1 MYFHIPYTYPI
12 NTHGHCPKGKKMNS
26 DKKFETSSI
35 DDIKA
40 LFENRKEEDIIPPD
54 TFGETEKLVVTKEAV
69 ENAVKRASPENVSQ
83 RKRNRMIANVMIYSG
98 IGLLIVACAILVVL
112 IFAGNNGN
120 SITNLDITNGD
131 EINLRAGHSQQLKIK
146 TEPAGTEYALSFV
159 SADTSIATVS
169 LDGKVTAVKNGKTE
183 ITVSS
188 GELSDTITVNVRK
201 DIIESLDVSLAALS
215 LDGGEEQ
222 KVEAKITP
230 ADAKD
235 VKLSWKSADSEVAS
249 VENDGTIKGV
259 NTGETT
265 VTVTDSVTGLSK
277 DIAVT
282 VNGLELPEAMKFDK
296 DSVTLEKGEV
306 YNSVLKFTPE
316 DITYT
321 GAIYYTSDAT
331 IASVTNEGVITA
343 KAAGTC
349 TIEAYY
355 ENDYRLVATMEVNVI
370 DSFPITSS
378 ETTAPET
385 PKPETSATEPVPD
398 TETDPPAS
406 SKPAPTPEY
415 TGSHKKEVIDGIT
428 YFDGVMIA
436 NKTYTLPRSYDP
448 GVQPEAMDAFYDMQA
463 AAASEGISLWILS
476 SYRSYDDQEV
486 IYNRYVA
493 QDGRDAAD
501 TYSSRPGHSDHQTG
515 YTFDLNS
522 LEQDFQYDPA
532 GQWLDKNCYKYGF
545 IIRYPKGKDS
555 STGYMY
561 EPWHVRYIGVD
572 LATKVTKSGLSLEE
586 YFGITSQYQD

>member
-1 MYFHIPYTYPI
+1 
-12 NTHGHCPKGKKMNS
+12 MNPE
-26 DKKFETSSI
+26 KKFETSSI

-40 LFENRKEEDIIPPD
+40 LFENRTEEDIIPPD
-54 TFGETEKLVVTKEAV
+54 SFGKSEKQVVTKEAV
-69 ENAVKRASPENVSQ
+69 QSAVRKTSSGSIKK
-83 RKRNRMIANVMIYSG
+83 RKRNRTIANIMIYSG
-98 IGLLIVACAILVVL
+98 IGLLIVACAVLVAV
-112 IFAGNNGN
+112 IFNGNNGS
-120 SITNLDITNGD
+120 SIKSLDITNSG
-131 EINLRAGHSQQLKIK
+131 EITLRVGHSQQIKVK
-146 TEPAGTEYALSFV
+146 TEPADTEYALSYV
-159 SADTSIATVS
+159 SGDTSVATVS
-169 LDGKVTAVKNGKTE
+169 LDGKATAVKNGKTE

-188 GELSDTITVNVRK
+188 GELSDTITVNVKK

-222 KVEAKITP
+222 KIDAKLTP

-235 VKLSWKSADSEVAS
+235 VKLSWKSADTDVAT
-249 VENDGTIKGV
+249 VDKNGVVKGV

-265 VTVTDSVTGLSK
+265 ITLTDSITGLSK
-277 DIAVT
+277 DITVT
-282 VNGLELPEAMKFDK
+282 VNGLELPESMKFDK
-296 DSVTLEKGEV
+296 DSVTVEVGDV

-321 GAIYYTSDAT
+321 GAIYYTSDSSV
-331 IASVTNEGVITA
+331 ASVTNEGVITA
-343 KAAGTC
+343 KSAGNC

-355 ENDYRLVATMEVNVI
+355 ENDYRLVASMEVTVI
-370 DSFPITSS
+370 DPFPITSQ

-385 PKPETSATEPVPD
+385 PSPETTTPDTEPEPEP
-398 TETDPPAS
+398 ETDPPAS
-406 SKPAPTPEY
+406 STPAPAPEY
-415 TGSHKKEVIDGIT
+415 SGSHKMEVIDGIT

-436 NKTYTLPRSYDP
+436 NKTYTLPASYNP

-463 AAASEGISLWILS
+463 AAAADGISLWILS
-476 SYRSYDDQEV
+476 SFRSYEDQDV

-545 IIRYPKGKDS
+545 IIRYPKGKES

-572 LATKVTKSGLSLEE
+572 LATKVTQSGLSLEE

>member
-1 MYFHIPYTYPI
+1 
-12 NTHGHCPKGKKMNS
+12 MNS

-40 LFENRKEEDIIPPD
+40 LFENRKEEDIIHSD
-54 TFGETEKLVVTKEAV
+54 TFGETEKPVITKEAV
-69 ENAVKRASPENVSQ
+69 ENAVKRSSPENISK

-98 IGLLIVACAILVVL
+98 IGLLIVACAILVAL

-120 SITNLDITNGD
+120 SITNLDIINGD
-131 EINLRAGHSQQLKIK
+131 EITLRAGHSQQLKIK
-146 TEPAGTEYALSFV
+146 TEPAGTEYALSYI

-169 LDGKVTAVKNGKTE
+169 LEGKVTAVKNGKTE

-188 GELSDTITVNVRK
+188 GDLSDTITVNVKK

-222 KVEAKITP
+222 KVEAKVAP
-230 ADAKD
+230 ADAKN
-235 VKLSWKSADSEVAS
+235 VKLSWKSADNEVAS
-249 VENDGTIKGV
+249 VDNNGTIKGV
-259 NTGETT
+259 NSGETT

-282 VNGLELPEAMKFDK
+282 VNGLELPESMKFEK
-296 DSVTLEKGEV
+296 ESVTLEKGEV
-306 YNSVLKFTPE
+306 YNSVLRFTPE

-343 KAAGTC
+343 KSAGSC

-355 ENDYRLVATMEVNVI
+355 ENDYRLVATMEVTVI
-370 DSFPITSS
+370 DSYVITDQ
-378 ETTAPET
+378 TTV
-385 PKPETSATEPVPD
+385 PETSATEPVPD

-436 NKTYTLPRSYDP
+436 NKTYTLPRSYNP
-448 GVQPEAMDAFYDMQA
+448 GVQPEAMDAFYDMRA

-532 GQWLDKNCYKYGF
+532 GQWLEKNCYKYGF

-572 LATKVTKSGLSLEE
+572 LATKVTESGLSLEE

>member
-1 MYFHIPYTYPI
+1 
-12 NTHGHCPKGKKMNS
+12 MNPE
-26 DKKFETSSI
+26 KKFETSSI

-40 LFENRKEEDIIPPD
+40 LFENRTEEDIIPPD
-54 TFGETEKLVVTKEAV
+54 SFGKSEKQVVTKEAV
-69 ENAVKRASPENVSQ
+69 QSAVRKTSSGSIKK
-83 RKRNRMIANVMIYSG
+83 RKRNRTIANIMIYSG
-98 IGLLIVACAILVVL
+98 IGLLIVACAVLVAV
-112 IFAGNNGN
+112 IFNGNNGS
-120 SITNLDITNGD
+120 SIKSLDITNSG
-131 EINLRAGHSQQLKIK
+131 EITLRVGHSQQIKVK
-146 TEPAGTEYALSFV
+146 TEPADTEYALSYV
-159 SADTSIATVS
+159 SGDTSVATVS

-188 GELSDTITVNVRK
+188 GELSDTITVNVKK

-222 KVEAKITP
+222 KIDAKLTP

-235 VKLSWKSADSEVAS
+235 VKLSWKSADTDVAT
-249 VENDGTIKGV
+249 VDKNGVVKGV

-265 VTVTDSVTGLSK
+265 ITLTDSVTGLSK
-277 DIAVT
+277 DITVT
-282 VNGLELPEAMKFDK
+282 VNGLELPESMKFDK
-296 DSVTLEKGEV
+296 DSVTVEVGDV

-321 GAIYYTSDAT
+321 GAIYYTSDSSV
-331 IASVTNEGVITA
+331 ASVTNEGVITA
-343 KAAGTC
+343 KSAGNC

-355 ENDYRLVATMEVNVI
+355 ENDYRLVASMEVTVI
-370 DSFPITSS
+370 DPFPITSQ

-385 PKPETSATEPVPD
+385 PSPETTTPD
-398 TETDPPAS
+398 TEPEPEPETDSPAS
-406 SKPAPTPEY
+406 STPAPAPEY
-415 TGSHKKEVIDGIT
+415 SGSHKMEVIDGIT

-436 NKTYTLPRSYDP
+436 NKTYTLPASYNP

-463 AAASEGISLWILS
+463 AAAADGISLWILS
-476 SYRSYDDQEV
+476 SFRSYEDQDV

-545 IIRYPKGKDS
+545 IIRYPKGKES

-561 EPWHVRYIGVD
+561 EPWHVRYIGVG
-572 LATKVTKSGLSLEE
+572 LATKVTQSGLSLEE

>member
-1 MYFHIPYTYPI
+1 
-12 NTHGHCPKGKKMNS
+12 MNPE
-26 DKKFETSSI
+26 KKFETSSI

-40 LFENRKEEDIIPPD
+40 LFESRTEEDIIPPD
-54 TFGETEKLVVTKEAV
+54 SFGKSEKQVVTKEAV
-69 ENAVKRASPENVSQ
+69 QSAVRKTSSESIKK
-83 RKRNRMIANVMIYSG
+83 RKRNRTIANIMIYSG
-98 IGLLIVACAILVVL
+98 IGLLIVACAVLVAV
-112 IFAGNNGN
+112 IFNGNNGS
-120 SITNLDITNGD
+120 SIKSLDITNSG
-131 EINLRAGHSQQLKIK
+131 EITLRVGHSQQIKVK
-146 TEPAGTEYALSFV
+146 TEPADTEYALSYV
-159 SADTSIATVS
+159 SGDTSVATVS

-188 GELSDTITVNVRK
+188 GELSDTITVNVKK

-222 KVEAKITP
+222 KIDAKLTP

-235 VKLSWKSADSEVAS
+235 VKLSWKSADTDVAT
-249 VENDGTIKGV
+249 VDKNGVVKGV

-265 VTVTDSVTGLSK
+265 ITLTDSVTGLSK
-277 DIAVT
+277 DITVT
-282 VNGLELPEAMKFDK
+282 VNGLELPESMKFDK
-296 DSVTLEKGEV
+296 DSVTVEVGDV

-321 GAIYYTSDAT
+321 GAIYYTSDSSV
-331 IASVTNEGVITA
+331 ASVTNEGVITA
-343 KAAGTC
+343 KSAGNC

-355 ENDYRLVATMEVNVI
+355 ENDYRLVASMEVTVI
-370 DSFPITSS
+370 DPFPITSQ

-385 PKPETSATEPVPD
+385 PSPATTTPDTEPEPEP
-398 TETDPPAS
+398 ETDPPAS
-406 SKPAPTPEY
+406 STPAPAPEY
-415 TGSHKKEVIDGIT
+415 SGSHKMEVIDGIT

-436 NKTYTLPRSYDP
+436 NKTYTLPASYNP

-463 AAASEGISLWILS
+463 AAAADGISLWILS
-476 SYRSYDDQEV
+476 SFRSYEDQDV

-545 IIRYPKGKDS
+545 IIRYPKGKES

-572 LATKVTKSGLSLEE
+572 LATKVTQSGLSLEE

>member
-1 MYFHIPYTYPI
+1 
-12 NTHGHCPKGKKMNS
+12 MNS

-40 LFENRKEEDIIPPD
+40 LFESRTEEDIIPPD
-54 TFGETEKLVVTKEAV
+54 SFDKSEKQVVTKEAV
-69 ENAVKRASPENVSQ
+69 QSAVRKTSSESIKK
-83 RKRNRMIANVMIYSG
+83 RKRNRTIANIMIYSG
-98 IGLLIVACAILVVL
+98 IGLLIVACAVLVAV
-112 IFAGNNGN
+112 IFNGNNGS
-120 SITNLDITNGD
+120 SIKSLDITNSG
-131 EINLRAGHSQQLKIK
+131 EITLRVGHSQQIKVK
-146 TEPAGTEYALSFV
+146 TEPADTEYALSYV
-159 SADTSIATVS
+159 SGDTSVATVS

-188 GELSDTITVNVRK
+188 GELSDTITVNVKK

-222 KVEAKITP
+222 KVEAKLTP

-235 VKLSWKSADSEVAS
+235 VKLSWKSADTDVAT
-249 VENDGTIKGV
+249 VDKNGVVKGV

-265 VTVTDSVTGLSK
+265 VTLTDSVTGLSK
-277 DIAVT
+277 DISVT
-282 VNGLELPEAMKFDK
+282 VNGLELPESMKFDK
-296 DSVTLEKGEV
+296 DSVTVEVGDV
-306 YNSVLKFTPE
+306 YNAVLKFTPE

-321 GAIYYTSDAT
+321 GAIYYTSDSSV
-331 IASVTNEGVITA
+331 ASVTNEGVITA
-343 KAAGTC
+343 KSAGNC

-355 ENDYRLVATMEVNVI
+355 ENDYRLVATMEVTVI
-370 DSFPITSS
+370 DSFPITSQ

-385 PKPETSATEPVPD
+385 PSPETTTPDTEPEP
-398 TETDPPAS
+398 ETDPPAS
-406 SKPAPTPEY
+406 STPAPAPEY
-415 TGSHKKEVIDGIT
+415 SGSHKMEVIDGIT

-436 NKTYTLPRSYDP
+436 NKTYTLPASYNP

-463 AAASEGISLWILS
+463 AAAADGISLWILS
-476 SYRSYDDQEV
+476 SFRSYEDQDV

-545 IIRYPKGKDS
+545 IIRYPKGKES

-572 LATKVTKSGLSLEE
+572 LATKVTQSGLSLEE

>member
-1 MYFHIPYTYPI
+1 
-12 NTHGHCPKGKKMNS
+12 MNPE
-26 DKKFETSSI
+26 KKFETSSI

-40 LFENRKEEDIIPPD
+40 LFENRTEEDIIPPD
-54 TFGETEKLVVTKEAV
+54 SFGKSEKQVVTKEAV
-69 ENAVKRASPENVSQ
+69 QSAVRKTASESIKK
-83 RKRNRMIANVMIYSG
+83 RKRNRTIANIMIYSG
-98 IGLLIVACAILVVL
+98 IGLLIVACAVLVAV
-112 IFAGNNGN
+112 IFNGNNGS
-120 SITNLDITNGD
+120 SIKSLDITNSG
-131 EINLRAGHSQQLKIK
+131 EITLRVGHSQQIKVK
-146 TEPAGTEYALSFV
+146 TEPADTEYALSYV
-159 SADTSIATVS
+159 SGDTSVATVS

-188 GELSDTITVNVRK
+188 GELSDTITVNVKK

-222 KVEAKITP
+222 KIDAKLTP

-235 VKLSWKSADSEVAS
+235 VKLSWKSADTDVAT
-249 VENDGTIKGV
+249 VDKNGVVKGV

-265 VTVTDSVTGLSK
+265 ITLTDSITGLSK
-277 DIAVT
+277 DITVT
-282 VNGLELPEAMKFDK
+282 VNGLELPESMKFDK
-296 DSVTLEKGEV
+296 DSVTVEVGDV

-321 GAIYYTSDAT
+321 GAIYYTSDSSV
-331 IASVTNEGVITA
+331 ASVTNEGVITA
-343 KAAGTC
+343 KSAGNC

-355 ENDYRLVATMEVNVI
+355 ENDYRLVASMEVTVI
-370 DSFPITSS
+370 DPFPITSQ

-385 PKPETSATEPVPD
+385 PSPETTTPDTEPEPEP
-398 TETDPPAS
+398 ETDPPAS
-406 SKPAPTPEY
+406 STPAPAPEY
-415 TGSHKKEVIDGIT
+415 SGSHKMEVIDGIT

-436 NKTYTLPRSYDP
+436 NKTYTLPASYNP

-463 AAASEGISLWILS
+463 AAAADGISLWILS
-476 SYRSYDDQEV
+476 SFRSYEDQDV

-501 TYSSRPGHSDHQTG
+501 TYPSRPGHSDHQTG

-545 IIRYPKGKDS
+545 IIRYPKGKES

-572 LATKVTKSGLSLEE
+572 LATKVTQSGLSLEE

>member
-1 MYFHIPYTYPI
+1 
-12 NTHGHCPKGKKMNS
+12 MNPE
-26 DKKFETSSI
+26 KKFETSSI

-40 LFENRKEEDIIPPD
+40 LFESRTEEDIIPPD
-54 TFGETEKLVVTKEAV
+54 SFGKSEKQVLTKEAV
-69 ENAVKRASPENVSQ
+69 QSAVRKTSSESIKK
-83 RKRNRMIANVMIYSG
+83 RKRNRTIANIMIYSG
-98 IGLLIVACAILVVL
+98 IGLLIVACAVLVAV
-112 IFAGNNGN
+112 IFNGNNGS
-120 SITNLDITNGD
+120 SIKSLDITNSG
-131 EINLRAGHSQQLKIK
+131 EITLRVGHSQQIKVK
-146 TEPAGTEYALSFV
+146 TEPADTEYALSYV
-159 SADTSIATVS
+159 SGDTSVATVS

-188 GELSDTITVNVRK
+188 GELSDTITVNVKK

-222 KVEAKITP
+222 KVESKYSP

-235 VKLSWKSADSEVAS
+235 VNLSWKSADTDVAT
-249 VENDGTIKGV
+249 VDKNGTIKGV

-265 VTVTDSVTGLSK
+265 VTVTDSVTGLTK

-282 VNGLELPEAMKFDK
+282 VNGLELPESMEFDK
-296 DSVTLEKGEV
+296 DSVTIEVGEV

-343 KAAGTC
+343 KEAGTC

-355 ENDYRLVATMEVNVI
+355 ENDYRLVATMEVTVI
-370 DSFPITSS
+370 DPYVITEPETTTPETPAP
-378 ETTAPET
+378 ETTATETPAPET
-385 PKPETSATEPVPD
+385 TVPDTEPTPE

-406 SKPAPTPEY
+406 SSTPAPTPEY

-436 NKTYTLPRSYDP
+436 NKTYTLPRSYNP

-486 IYNRYVA
+486 IYNRYVS

-545 IIRYPKGKDS
+545 IIRYPKGKES

-572 LATKVTKSGLSLEE
+572 LATKVTQSGLSLEE

>member
-1 MYFHIPYTYPI
+1 
-12 NTHGHCPKGKKMNS
+12 MNS
-26 DKKFETSSI
+26 DKKNETSSI

-54 TFGETEKLVVTKEAV
+54 AFVQDKKSD
-69 ENAVKRASPENVSQ
+69 AVKASAQNTAKRTSAENIKN
-83 RKRNRMIANVMIYSG
+83 RKRNRMIANIMIYSG
-98 IGLLIVACAILVVL
+98 IGLLIAACAILVAV
-112 IFAGNNGN
+112 IFAGNNGS
-120 SITNLDITNGD
+120 SIKSLDITNNG
-131 EINLRAGHSQQLKIK
+131 EITLRVGHSEQIKVK
-146 TEPAGTEYALSFV
+146 TEPSDTEYALSYV

-183 ITVSS
+183 VTVSS
-188 GELSDTITVNVRK
+188 GELSDTIIVNVKK

-222 KVEAKITP
+222 KVEAKYSP

-235 VKLSWKSADSEVAS
+235 VKLSWKSADTDVAT
-249 VENDGTIKGV
+249 VDKNGTIKGV

-265 VTVTDSVTGLSK
+265 VTVTDSVTGLTK
-277 DIAVT
+277 DITVT
-282 VNGLELPEAMKFDK
+282 VNGLELPESMKFDK
-296 DSVTLEKGEV
+296 DSVTIEVGEV

-343 KAAGTC
+343 KEAGTC

-355 ENDYRLVATMEVNVI
+355 ENDYRLVATMEVTVI
-370 DSFPITSS
+370 DPYVITEPETTTPETPAP
-378 ETTAPET
+378 ETTAAETPAPET
-385 PKPETSATEPVPD
+385 TVPDTEPTPE

-406 SKPAPTPEY
+406 SSTPAPTPEY

-436 NKTYTLPRSYDP
+436 NKTYTLPRSYNP

-486 IYNRYVA
+486 IYNRYVS

-572 LATKVTKSGLSLEE
+572 LATKVTQSGLSLEE

>member
-1 MYFHIPYTYPI
+1 
-12 NTHGHCPKGKKMNS
+12 MNPE
-26 DKKFETSSI
+26 KKFETSSI

-40 LFENRKEEDIIPPD
+40 LFENRTEEDIIPPD
-54 TFGETEKLVVTKEAV
+54 SFGKSEKQVVTKEAV
-69 ENAVKRASPENVSQ
+69 QSAVRKTASESIKK
-83 RKRNRMIANVMIYSG
+83 RKRNRTIANIMIYSG
-98 IGLLIVACAILVVL
+98 IGLLIVACAVLVAV
-112 IFAGNNGN
+112 IFNGNNGS
-120 SITNLDITNGD
+120 SIKSLDITNSG
-131 EINLRAGHSQQLKIK
+131 EITLRVGHSQQIKVK
-146 TEPAGTEYALSFV
+146 TEPADTEYALSYV
-159 SADTSIATVS
+159 SGDTSVATVS

-188 GELSDTITVNVRK
+188 GELSDTITVNVKK

-222 KVEAKITP
+222 KIDAKLTP

-235 VKLSWKSADSEVAS
+235 VKLSWKSADTDVAT
-249 VENDGTIKGV
+249 VDKNGVVKGV

-265 VTVTDSVTGLSK
+265 ITLTDSVTGLSK
-277 DIAVT
+277 DITVT
-282 VNGLELPEAMKFDK
+282 VNGLELPESMKFDK
-296 DSVTLEKGEV
+296 DSVTVEVGDV

-321 GAIYYTSDAT
+321 GAIYYTSDSSV
-331 IASVTNEGVITA
+331 ASVTNEGVITA
-343 KAAGTC
+343 KSAGNC

-355 ENDYRLVATMEVNVI
+355 ENDYRLVASMEVTVI
-370 DSFPITSS
+370 DPFPITSQ

-385 PKPETSATEPVPD
+385 PSPETTTPDTEPEPEP
-398 TETDPPAS
+398 ETDPPAS
-406 SKPAPTPEY
+406 STPAPAPEY
-415 TGSHKKEVIDGIT
+415 SGSHKMEVIDGIT

-436 NKTYTLPRSYDP
+436 NKTYTLPASYNP
-448 GVQPEAMDAFYDMQA
+448 GVQPEATDAFYDMQA
-463 AAASEGISLWILS
+463 AAAADGISLWILS
-476 SYRSYDDQEV
+476 SFRSYEDQDV

-545 IIRYPKGKDS
+545 IIRYPKGKES

-572 LATKVTKSGLSLEE
+572 LATKVTQSGLSLEE

>member
-1 MYFHIPYTYPI
+1 
-12 NTHGHCPKGKKMNS
+12 MNS

-40 LFENRKEEDIIPPD
+40 LFENRKEEDIIHSD
-54 TFGETEKLVVTKEAV
+54 TFGETEKPVVTKEAV
-69 ENAVKRASPENVSQ
+69 ENAVKRSSPENISK

-98 IGLLIVACAILVVL
+98 IGLLIVACAILVAL

-120 SITNLDITNGD
+120 SITNLDIINGD
-131 EINLRAGHSQQLKIK
+131 EITLRAGHSQQLKIK
-146 TEPAGTEYALSFV
+146 TEPAGTEYALSYI

-169 LDGKVTAVKNGKTE
+169 LEGKVTAVKNGKTE

-188 GELSDTITVNVRK
+188 GDLSDTITVNVKK

-222 KVEAKITP
+222 KVEAKVTP

-249 VENDGTIKGV
+249 VDNNGTIKGV

-282 VNGLELPEAMKFDK
+282 VNGLELPESMKFEK
-296 DSVTLEKGEV
+296 ESVTLEKGEV
-306 YNSVLKFTPE
+306 YNSVLRFTPE

-321 GAIYYTSDAT
+321 GAIYYTSDSSV
-331 IASVTNEGVITA
+331 ASVTNEGVITA
-343 KAAGTC
+343 KSAGSC

-355 ENDYRLVATMEVNVI
+355 ENDYRLVATMEVTVI
-370 DSFPITSS
+370 DSYVITDQ
-378 ETTAPET
+378 TTVPET
-385 PKPETSATEPVPD
+385 PAPETSATEPVPD

-436 NKTYTLPRSYDP
+436 NKTYTLPRSYNP

-486 IYNRYVA
+486 IYNVMLHRTA
-493 QDGRDAAD
+493 EMPQIHIPHAPD
-501 TYSSRPGHSDHQTG
+501 TQTTRPDTPL
-515 YTFDLNS
+515 T
-522 LEQDFQYDPA
+522 
-532 GQWLDKNCYKYGF
+532 
-545 IIRYPKGKDS
+545 
-555 STGYMY
+555 
-561 EPWHVRYIGVD
+561 
-572 LATKVTKSGLSLEE
+572 
-586 YFGITSQYQD
+586 

>member
-1 MYFHIPYTYPI
+1 
-12 NTHGHCPKGKKMNS
+12 MNP

-40 LFENRKEEDIIPPD
+40 LFENRTEEDIIPPD
-54 TFGETEKLVVTKEAV
+54 SFDKSEKQVVTKEAV
-69 ENAVKRASPENVSQ
+69 QSAVRKTSSESIKK
-83 RKRNRMIANVMIYSG
+83 RKRNRTIANIMIYSG
-98 IGLLIVACAILVVL
+98 IGLLIVACAVLVAV
-112 IFAGNNGN
+112 IFTGNNGS
-120 SITNLDITNGD
+120 SIKSLDITNSG
-131 EINLRAGHSQQLKIK
+131 EITLRVGHSQQIKVK
-146 TEPAGTEYALSFV
+146 TEPADTEYALSYV
-159 SADTSIATVS
+159 SGDASVATVS

-188 GELSDTITVNVRK
+188 GELSDTITVNVKK

-222 KVEAKITP
+222 KVEAKLTP

-235 VKLSWKSADSEVAS
+235 VKLSWKSADTDVAT
-249 VENDGTIKGV
+249 VDKNGVVKGV

-265 VTVTDSVTGLSK
+265 VTLTDSVTGLSK
-277 DIAVT
+277 DITVT
-282 VNGLELPEAMKFDK
+282 VNGLELPESMKFDK
-296 DSVTLEKGEV
+296 DSVTVEVGDV
-306 YNSVLKFTPE
+306 YNAVLKFTPE

-321 GAIYYTSDAT
+321 GAIYYTSDSSV
-331 IASVTNEGVITA
+331 ASVTNEGVITA
-343 KAAGTC
+343 KSAGNC

-355 ENDYRLVATMEVNVI
+355 ENDYRLVATMEVTVI
-370 DSFPITSS
+370 DSFPITSQ

-385 PKPETSATEPVPD
+385 PSPETTTPDTEPEPEP
-398 TETDPPAS
+398 ETDPPAS
-406 SKPAPTPEY
+406 STPAPAPEY
-415 TGSHKKEVIDGIT
+415 SGSHKMEVIDGIT

-436 NKTYTLPRSYDP
+436 NKTYTLPASYNP

-463 AAASEGISLWILS
+463 AAAADGISLWILS
-476 SYRSYDDQEV
+476 SFRSYEDQDV

-545 IIRYPKGKDS
+545 IIRYPKGKES

-572 LATKVTKSGLSLEE
+572 LATKVTQSGLSLEE

>member
-1 MYFHIPYTYPI
+1 
-12 NTHGHCPKGKKMNS
+12 MNPE
-26 DKKFETSSI
+26 KKFETSSI

-40 LFENRKEEDIIPPD
+40 LFENRTEEDIIPPD
-54 TFGETEKLVVTKEAV
+54 SFGKSEKQVVTKEAV
-69 ENAVKRASPENVSQ
+69 QSAVRKTSSGSIKK
-83 RKRNRMIANVMIYSG
+83 RKRNRTIANIMIYSG
-98 IGLLIVACAILVVL
+98 IGLLIVACAVLVAV
-112 IFAGNNGN
+112 IFNGNNGS
-120 SITNLDITNGD
+120 SIKSLDITNSG
-131 EINLRAGHSQQLKIK
+131 EITLRVGHSQQIKVK
-146 TEPAGTEYALSFV
+146 TEPADTEYALSYV
-159 SADTSIATVS
+159 SGDTSVATVS

-188 GELSDTITVNVRK
+188 GELSDTITVNVKK

-222 KVEAKITP
+222 KIDAKLTP

-235 VKLSWKSADSEVAS
+235 VKLSWKSADTDVAT
-249 VENDGTIKGV
+249 VDKNGVVKGV

-265 VTVTDSVTGLSK
+265 ITLTDSITGLSK
-277 DIAVT
+277 DITVT
-282 VNGLELPEAMKFDK
+282 VNGLELPESMKFDK
-296 DSVTLEKGEV
+296 DSVTVEVGDV

-321 GAIYYTSDAT
+321 GAIYYTSDSSV
-331 IASVTNEGVITA
+331 ASVTNEGVITA
-343 KAAGTC
+343 KSAGNC

-355 ENDYRLVATMEVNVI
+355 ENDYRLVASMEVTVI
-370 DSFPITSS
+370 DPFPITSQ

-385 PKPETSATEPVPD
+385 PSPETTTPDTEPEPEP
-398 TETDPPAS
+398 ETDPPAS
-406 SKPAPTPEY
+406 STPAPAPEY
-415 TGSHKKEVIDGIT
+415 SGSHKMEVIDGIT

-436 NKTYTLPRSYDP
+436 NKTYTLPASYNP

-463 AAASEGISLWILS
+463 AAAADGISLWILS
-476 SYRSYDDQEV
+476 SFRSYEDQDV

-545 IIRYPKGKDS
+545 IIRYPKGKES

-572 LATKVTKSGLSLEE
+572 LATKVTQSGLSLEE

>member
-1 MYFHIPYTYPI
+1 MSVIVMLFAVKTVRIITESAVSRAFM
-12 NTHGHCPKGKKMNS
+12 KGYNMEP

-35 DDIKA
+35 DDIRA
-40 LFENRKEEDIIPPD
+40 LFEQRKEEDIIPLDELDDNLRAKHVTQPEVK
-54 TFGETEKLVVTKEAV
+54 TPPLPSKRKTAAEKKL
-69 ENAVKRASPENVSQ
+69 
-83 RKRNRMIANVMIYSG
+83 NRLIANIMIYSG
-98 IGLLIVACAILVVL
+98 IGLLILMCAILLTV
-112 IFAGNNGN
+112 IFTGNNGD
-120 SITNLDITNGD
+120 SIKDLKITNNGDIT
-131 EINLRAGHSQQLKIK
+131 LRVGHSQQLTVK
-146 TEPAGTEYALSFV
+146 TEPSDTEYALSYV
-159 SADTSIATVS
+159 SADASVASVS
-169 LDGKVTAVKNGKTE
+169 LDGKITGVSDGKTE

-188 GELSDTITVNVRK
+188 GELSDSIIVTVKK
-201 DIIESLDVSLAALS
+201 DIIEKLDVSLAALS

-222 KVEAKITP
+222 KVTAKLTP
-230 ADAKD
+230 SDAKD
-235 VKLSWKSADSEVAS
+235 VSLSWKSADTEVAT
-249 VENDGTIKGV
+249 VDKDGNIKGV
-259 NTGETT
+259 NTGETI

-277 DIAVT
+277 DISVT
-282 VNGLELPEAMKFDK
+282 VNGLELPDSMEFDK
-296 DSVTLEKGEV
+296 KSVTLEKGDV

-316 DITYT
+316 DITNT
-321 GAIYYTSDAT
+321 SAIYYTSDAT

-355 ENDYRLVATMEVNVI
+355 ENNYSLVATMEVTVI
-370 DSFPITSS
+370 DSFPIISE
-378 ETTAPET
+378 ETTT
-385 PKPETSATEPVPD
+385 PETSKPQASEPQ
-398 TETDPPAS
+398 
-406 SKPAPTPEY
+406 TPSY
-415 TGSHKKEVIDGIT
+415 NGSHKMEVIDGIT

-436 NKTYTLPRSYDP
+436 NKTYTLPASYNP
-448 GVQPEAMDAFYDMQA
+448 GVQPVAMEAFYDMQA
-463 AAASEGISLWILS
+463 AAAADGISLWILS
-476 SYRSYDDQEV
+476 SFRSYEDQDV

-572 LATKVTKSGLSLEE
+572 LATKVTQSGLSLEE

>member
-1 MYFHIPYTYPI
+1 
-12 NTHGHCPKGKKMNS
+12 MNPE
-26 DKKFETSSI
+26 KKFETSSI

-40 LFENRKEEDIIPPD
+40 LFENRTEEDIIPPD
-54 TFGETEKLVVTKEAV
+54 SFGKSEKQVVTKEAV
-69 ENAVKRASPENVSQ
+69 QSAVRKTASESIKK
-83 RKRNRMIANVMIYSG
+83 RKRNRTIANIMIYSG
-98 IGLLIVACAILVVL
+98 IGLLIVACAVLVAV
-112 IFAGNNGN
+112 IFNGNNGS
-120 SITNLDITNGD
+120 SIKSLDITNSG
-131 EINLRAGHSQQLKIK
+131 EITLRVGHSQQIKVK
-146 TEPAGTEYALSFV
+146 TEPADTEYALSYV
-159 SADTSIATVS
+159 SGDTSVATVS

-188 GELSDTITVNVRK
+188 GELSDTITVNVKK

-222 KVEAKITP
+222 KIDAKLTP

-235 VKLSWKSADSEVAS
+235 VKLSWKSADTDVAT
-249 VENDGTIKGV
+249 VDKNGVVKGV

-265 VTVTDSVTGLSK
+265 ITLTDSVTGLSK
-277 DIAVT
+277 DITVT
-282 VNGLELPEAMKFDK
+282 VNGLELPESMKFDK
-296 DSVTLEKGEV
+296 DSVTVEVGDV

-321 GAIYYTSDAT
+321 GAIYYTSDSSV
-331 IASVTNEGVITA
+331 ASVTNEGVITA
-343 KAAGTC
+343 KSAGNC

-355 ENDYRLVATMEVNVI
+355 ENDYRLVASMEVTVI
-370 DSFPITSS
+370 DPFPITSQ

-385 PKPETSATEPVPD
+385 PSPETTTPDTEPEP
-398 TETDPPAS
+398 ETDPPAS
-406 SKPAPTPEY
+406 STPAPAPEY
-415 TGSHKKEVIDGIT
+415 SGSHKMEVIDGIT

-436 NKTYTLPRSYDP
+436 NKTYTLPASYNP

-463 AAASEGISLWILS
+463 AAAADGISLWILS
-476 SYRSYDDQEV
+476 SFRSYEDQDV

-545 IIRYPKGKDS
+545 IIRYPKGKES

-572 LATKVTKSGLSLEE
+572 LATKVTQSGLSLEE

>member
-1 MYFHIPYTYPI
+1 
-12 NTHGHCPKGKKMNS
+12 MNPE
-26 DKKFETSSI
+26 KKFETSSI

-40 LFENRKEEDIIPPD
+40 LFENRTEEDIIPPD
-54 TFGETEKLVVTKEAV
+54 SFGKSEKQVVTKEAV
-69 ENAVKRASPENVSQ
+69 QSAVRKTSSGSIKK
-83 RKRNRMIANVMIYSG
+83 RKRNRTIANIMIYSG
-98 IGLLIVACAILVVL
+98 IGLLIVACAVLVAV
-112 IFAGNNGN
+112 IFNGNNGS
-120 SITNLDITNGD
+120 SIKSLDITNSG
-131 EINLRAGHSQQLKIK
+131 EITLRVGHSQQIKVK
-146 TEPAGTEYALSFV
+146 TEPADTEYALSYV
-159 SADTSIATVS
+159 SGDTSVATVS

-188 GELSDTITVNVRK
+188 GALSDTITVNVKK

-222 KVEAKITP
+222 KIDAKLTP

-235 VKLSWKSADSEVAS
+235 VKLSWKSADTDVAT
-249 VENDGTIKGV
+249 VDKNGVVKGV

-265 VTVTDSVTGLSK
+265 ITLTDSITGLSK
-277 DIAVT
+277 DITVT
-282 VNGLELPEAMKFDK
+282 VNGLELPESMKFDK
-296 DSVTLEKGEV
+296 DSVTVEVGDV

-321 GAIYYTSDAT
+321 GAIYYTSDSSV
-331 IASVTNEGVITA
+331 ASVTNEGVITA
-343 KAAGTC
+343 KSAGNC

-355 ENDYRLVATMEVNVI
+355 ENDYRLVATMEVTVI
-370 DSFPITSS
+370 DPFPITSQ

-385 PKPETSATEPVPD
+385 PSPETTTPDTEPEPEP
-398 TETDPPAS
+398 ETDPPAS
-406 SKPAPTPEY
+406 STPAPAPEY
-415 TGSHKKEVIDGIT
+415 SGSHKMEVIDGIT

-436 NKTYTLPRSYDP
+436 NKTHTLPASYNP

-463 AAASEGISLWILS
+463 AAAADGISLWILS
-476 SYRSYDDQEV
+476 SFRSYEDQDV

-545 IIRYPKGKDS
+545 IIRYPKGKES
-555 STGYMY
+555 STVYMY

-572 LATKVTKSGLSLEE
+572 LATKVTQSGLSLEE

>member
-1 MYFHIPYTYPI
+1 
-12 NTHGHCPKGKKMNS
+12 MNPE
-26 DKKFETSSI
+26 KKFETSSI

-40 LFENRKEEDIIPPD
+40 LFESRTEEDIIPPD
-54 TFGETEKLVVTKEAV
+54 SFGKSEKQVVTKEAV
-69 ENAVKRASPENVSQ
+69 QSAVRKTSSESIKK
-83 RKRNRMIANVMIYSG
+83 RKRNRTIANIMIYSG
-98 IGLLIVACAILVVL
+98 IGLLIVACAVLVAV
-112 IFAGNNGN
+112 IFNGNNGS
-120 SITNLDITNGD
+120 SIKSLDITNSG
-131 EINLRAGHSQQLKIK
+131 EITLRVGHSQQIKVK
-146 TEPAGTEYALSFV
+146 TEPADTEYALSYV
-159 SADTSIATVS
+159 SGDTSVATVS

-188 GELSDTITVNVRK
+188 GELSDTITVNVKK

-222 KVEAKITP
+222 KIDAKLTP

-235 VKLSWKSADSEVAS
+235 VKLSWKSADTDVAT
-249 VENDGTIKGV
+249 VDKNGVVKGV

-265 VTVTDSVTGLSK
+265 ITLTDSVTGLSK
-277 DIAVT
+277 DITVT
-282 VNGLELPEAMKFDK
+282 VNGLELPESMKFDK
-296 DSVTLEKGEV
+296 DSVTVEVGDV

-321 GAIYYTSDAT
+321 GAIYYTSDSSV
-331 IASVTNEGVITA
+331 ASVTNEGVITA
-343 KAAGTC
+343 KSAGNC

-355 ENDYRLVATMEVNVI
+355 ENDYRLVATMEVTVI
-370 DSFPITSS
+370 DPFPITSQ

-385 PKPETSATEPVPD
+385 PSPETTTPDTEPEPEP
-398 TETDPPAS
+398 ETDPPAS
-406 SKPAPTPEY
+406 STPAPAPEY
-415 TGSHKKEVIDGIT
+415 SGSHKMEVIDGIT

-436 NKTYTLPRSYDP
+436 NKTYTLPASYNP

-463 AAASEGISLWILS
+463 AAAADGISLWILS
-476 SYRSYDDQEV
+476 SFRSYEDQDV

-545 IIRYPKGKDS
+545 IIRYPKGKES

-572 LATKVTKSGLSLEE
+572 LATKVTQSGLSLEE

>member
-1 MYFHIPYTYPI
+1 
-12 NTHGHCPKGKKMNS
+12 MNPE
-26 DKKFETSSI
+26 KKFETSSI

-40 LFENRKEEDIIPPD
+40 LFESRTEEDIIPPD
-54 TFGETEKLVVTKEAV
+54 SFGKSEKQVVTKEAV
-69 ENAVKRASPENVSQ
+69 QSAVRKTSSESIKK
-83 RKRNRMIANVMIYSG
+83 RKRNRTIANIMIYSG
-98 IGLLIVACAILVVL
+98 IGLLIVACAVLVAV
-112 IFAGNNGN
+112 IFNGNNGS
-120 SITNLDITNGD
+120 SIKSLDITNSG
-131 EINLRAGHSQQLKIK
+131 EITLRVGHSQQIKVK
-146 TEPAGTEYALSFV
+146 TEPADTEYALSYV
-159 SADTSIATVS
+159 SGDTSVATVS

-188 GELSDTITVNVRK
+188 GELSDTITVNVKK

-222 KVEAKITP
+222 KIDAKLTP

-235 VKLSWKSADSEVAS
+235 VKLSWKSADTDVAT
-249 VENDGTIKGV
+249 VDKNGVVKGV

-265 VTVTDSVTGLSK
+265 ITLTDSVTGLSK
-277 DIAVT
+277 DITVT
-282 VNGLELPEAMKFDK
+282 VNGLELPESMKFDK
-296 DSVTLEKGEV
+296 DSVTVEVGDV

-321 GAIYYTSDAT
+321 GAIYYTSDSSV
-331 IASVTNEGVITA
+331 ASVTNEGVITA
-343 KAAGTC
+343 KSAGNC

-355 ENDYRLVATMEVNVI
+355 ENDYRLVASMEVTVI
-370 DSFPITSS
+370 DPFPITSQ

-385 PKPETSATEPVPD
+385 PSPATTTPDTEPEPEP
-398 TETDPPAS
+398 ETDPPAS
-406 SKPAPTPEY
+406 STPAPAPEY
-415 TGSHKKEVIDGIT
+415 SGSHKMEVIDGIT

-436 NKTYTLPRSYDP
+436 NKTYTLPASYNP

-463 AAASEGISLWILS
+463 AAAADGISLWILS
-476 SYRSYDDQEV
+476 SFRSYEDQDV

-545 IIRYPKGKDS
+545 IIRYPKGKES

-561 EPWHVRYIGVD
+561 EPWHVRYIGID
-572 LATKVTKSGLSLEE
+572 LATKVTQSGLSLEE

>member
-1 MYFHIPYTYPI
+1 
-12 NTHGHCPKGKKMNS
+12 MNS

-40 LFENRKEEDIIPPD
+40 LFENRKEEDIIHSD
-54 TFGETEKLVVTKEAV
+54 TFGEAEKPVITKEAV
-69 ENAVKRASPENVSQ
+69 ENAVKRSSPENISK

-98 IGLLIVACAILVVL
+98 IGLLIVACAILVAL

-120 SITNLDITNGD
+120 SITNLDIINGD
-131 EINLRAGHSQQLKIK
+131 EITLRAGHSQQLKIK
-146 TEPAGTEYALSFV
+146 TEPAGTEYALSYI

-169 LDGKVTAVKNGKTE
+169 LEGKVTAVKNGKTE

-188 GELSDTITVNVRK
+188 GDLSDTITVNVKK

-222 KVEAKITP
+222 KVEAKVAP
-230 ADAKD
+230 ADAKN
-235 VKLSWKSADSEVAS
+235 VKLSWKSADNEVAS
-249 VENDGTIKGV
+249 VDNNGTIKGV
-259 NTGETT
+259 NSGETT

-282 VNGLELPEAMKFDK
+282 VNGLELPESMKFEK

-306 YNSVLKFTPE
+306 YNSVLRFTPE

-321 GAIYYTSDAT
+321 GAIYYTSDSSV
-331 IASVTNEGVITA
+331 ASVTNEGVITA
-343 KAAGTC
+343 KSAGSC

-355 ENDYRLVATMEVNVI
+355 ENDYRLVATMEVTVI
-370 DSFPITSS
+370 DSYVITDQ
-378 ETTAPET
+378 TTV
-385 PKPETSATEPVPD
+385 PETSATEPVPD

-436 NKTYTLPRSYDP
+436 NKTYTLPRSYNP

-532 GQWLDKNCYKYGF
+532 GQWLEKNCYKYGF

-572 LATKVTKSGLSLEE
+572 LATKVTESGLSLEE

>member
-1 MYFHIPYTYPI
+1 
-12 NTHGHCPKGKKMNS
+12 MNPE
-26 DKKFETSSI
+26 KKFETSSI

-40 LFENRKEEDIIPPD
+40 LFENRTEEDIIPPD
-54 TFGETEKLVVTKEAV
+54 SFGKSEKQVVTKEAV
-69 ENAVKRASPENVSQ
+69 QSAVRKTSSGSIKK
-83 RKRNRMIANVMIYSG
+83 RKRNRTIANIMIYSG
-98 IGLLIVACAILVVL
+98 IGLLIVACAVLVAV
-112 IFAGNNGN
+112 IFNGNNGS
-120 SITNLDITNGD
+120 SIKSLDITNSG
-131 EINLRAGHSQQLKIK
+131 EITLRVGHSQQIKVK
-146 TEPAGTEYALSFV
+146 TEPADTEYALSYV
-159 SADTSIATVS
+159 SGDTSVATVS

-188 GELSDTITVNVRK
+188 GELSDTITVNVKK

-222 KVEAKITP
+222 KIDAKLTP

-235 VKLSWKSADSEVAS
+235 VKLSWKSADTDVAT
-249 VENDGTIKGV
+249 VDKNGVVKGV

-265 VTVTDSVTGLSK
+265 VTLTDSVTGLSK
-277 DIAVT
+277 DITVT
-282 VNGLELPEAMKFDK
+282 VNGLELPESMKFDK
-296 DSVTLEKGEV
+296 DSVTVEVGDV

-321 GAIYYTSDAT
+321 GAIYYTSDSSV
-331 IASVTNEGVITA
+331 ASVTNEGVITA
-343 KAAGTC
+343 KSAGNC

-355 ENDYRLVATMEVNVI
+355 ENDYRLVASMEVTVI
-370 DSFPITSS
+370 DPFPITSQ

-385 PKPETSATEPVPD
+385 PSPETTTPDTEPEPEP
-398 TETDPPAS
+398 ETDPPAS
-406 SKPAPTPEY
+406 STPAPAPEY
-415 TGSHKKEVIDGIT
+415 SGSHKMEVIDGIT

-436 NKTYTLPRSYDP
+436 NKTYTLPASYNP

-463 AAASEGISLWILS
+463 AAAADGISLWILS
-476 SYRSYDDQEV
+476 SFRSYEDQDV

-545 IIRYPKGKDS
+545 IIRYPKGKES

-572 LATKVTKSGLSLEE
+572 LATKVTQSGLSLEE

>member
-1 MYFHIPYTYPI
+1 
-12 NTHGHCPKGKKMNS
+12 MNPE
-26 DKKFETSSI
+26 KKFETSSI

-40 LFENRKEEDIIPPD
+40 LFENRTEEDIIPPD
-54 TFGETEKLVVTKEAV
+54 SFGKSEKQVVTKEAV
-69 ENAVKRASPENVSQ
+69 QSAVRKTSSESIKK
-83 RKRNRMIANVMIYSG
+83 RKRNRTIANIMIYSG
-98 IGLLIVACAILVVL
+98 IGLLIVACAVLVAV
-112 IFAGNNGN
+112 IFNGNNGS
-120 SITNLDITNGD
+120 SIKSLDITNSG
-131 EINLRAGHSQQLKIK
+131 EITLRVGHSQQIKVK
-146 TEPAGTEYALSFV
+146 TEPADTEYALSYV
-159 SADTSIATVS
+159 SGDTSVATVS

-188 GELSDTITVNVRK
+188 GELSDTITVNVKK
-201 DIIESLDVSLAALS
+201 DIIESLEVSLAALS

-222 KVEAKITP
+222 KIDAKLTP

-235 VKLSWKSADSEVAS
+235 VKLSWKSADTDVAT
-249 VENDGTIKGV
+249 VDKNGVVKGV

-265 VTVTDSVTGLSK
+265 ITLTDSITGLSK
-277 DIAVT
+277 DITVT
-282 VNGLELPEAMKFDK
+282 VNGLELPESMKFDK
-296 DSVTLEKGEV
+296 DSVTVEVGDV

-321 GAIYYTSDAT
+321 GAIYYTSDSSV
-331 IASVTNEGVITA
+331 ASVTNEGVITA
-343 KAAGTC
+343 KSAGNC

-355 ENDYRLVATMEVNVI
+355 ENDYRLVASMEVTVI
-370 DSFPITSS
+370 DPFPITSQ

-385 PKPETSATEPVPD
+385 PSPETTTPDTEPEPEP
-398 TETDPPAS
+398 ETDPPAS
-406 SKPAPTPEY
+406 STPAPAPEY
-415 TGSHKKEVIDGIT
+415 SGSHKMEVIDGIT

-436 NKTYTLPRSYDP
+436 NKTYTLPASYNP

-463 AAASEGISLWILS
+463 AAAADGISLWILS
-476 SYRSYDDQEV
+476 SFRSYEDQDV

-545 IIRYPKGKDS
+545 IIRYPKGKES

-572 LATKVTKSGLSLEE
+572 LATKVTQSGLSLEE

>member
-1 MYFHIPYTYPI
+1 
-12 NTHGHCPKGKKMNS
+12 MNPE
-26 DKKFETSSI
+26 KKFETSSI

-40 LFENRKEEDIIPPD
+40 LFENRTEEDIIPPD
-54 TFGETEKLVVTKEAV
+54 SFGKSEKQVLTKETV
-69 ENAVKRASPENVSQ
+69 QSTVRKTSSESIKK
-83 RKRNRMIANVMIYSG
+83 RKRNRTIANIMIYSG
-98 IGLLIVACAILVVL
+98 IGLLIVACAVLVAV
-112 IFAGNNGN
+112 IFNGNNGS
-120 SITNLDITNGD
+120 SIKSLDITNSG
-131 EINLRAGHSQQLKIK
+131 EITLRVGHSQQIKVK
-146 TEPAGTEYALSFV
+146 TEPADTEYALSYV
-159 SADTSIATVS
+159 SGDTSVATVS

-188 GELSDTITVNVRK
+188 GELSDTITVNVKK

-222 KVEAKITP
+222 KIDAKLTP

-235 VKLSWKSADSEVAS
+235 VKLSWKSADTDVAT
-249 VENDGTIKGV
+249 VDKNGVVKGV

-265 VTVTDSVTGLSK
+265 ITLTDSVTGLSK
-277 DIAVT
+277 DITVT
-282 VNGLELPEAMKFDK
+282 VNGLELPESMKFDK
-296 DSVTLEKGEV
+296 DSVTVEVGDV

-321 GAIYYTSDAT
+321 GAIYYTSDSSV
-331 IASVTNEGVITA
+331 ASVTNEGVITA
-343 KAAGTC
+343 KSAGNC

-355 ENDYRLVATMEVNVI
+355 ENDYRLVATMEVTVI
-370 DSFPITSS
+370 DSFPITSQ

-385 PKPETSATEPVPD
+385 PSPETTTPDTEPEPEP
-398 TETDPPAS
+398 ETDPPAS
-406 SKPAPTPEY
+406 STPAPAPEY
-415 TGSHKKEVIDGIT
+415 SGSHKMEVIDGIT

-436 NKTYTLPRSYDP
+436 NKTYTLPASYNP

-463 AAASEGISLWILS
+463 AAAADGISLWILS
-476 SYRSYDDQEV
+476 SFRSYEDQDV

-545 IIRYPKGKDS
+545 IIRYPKGKES

-572 LATKVTKSGLSLEE
+572 LATKVTQSGLSLEE

>member
-1 MYFHIPYTYPI
+1 
-12 NTHGHCPKGKKMNS
+12 MNPE
-26 DKKFETSSI
+26 KKFETSSI

-40 LFENRKEEDIIPPD
+40 LFENRTEEDIIPPD
-54 TFGETEKLVVTKEAV
+54 SFGKSEKQVVTKEAV
-69 ENAVKRASPENVSQ
+69 QSAVRKTASESIKK
-83 RKRNRMIANVMIYSG
+83 RKRNRTIANIMIYSG
-98 IGLLIVACAILVVL
+98 IGLLIVACAVLVAV
-112 IFAGNNGN
+112 IFNGNNGS
-120 SITNLDITNGD
+120 SIKSLDITNSG
-131 EINLRAGHSQQLKIK
+131 EITLRVGHSQQIKVK
-146 TEPAGTEYALSFV
+146 TEPADTEYALSYV
-159 SADTSIATVS
+159 SGDTSVATVS

-188 GELSDTITVNVRK
+188 GELSDTITVNVKK

-222 KVEAKITP
+222 KIDAKLTP

-235 VKLSWKSADSEVAS
+235 VKLSWKSADTDVAT
-249 VENDGTIKGV
+249 VDKNGVVKGV

-265 VTVTDSVTGLSK
+265 ITLTDSVTGLSK
-277 DIAVT
+277 DITVT
-282 VNGLELPEAMKFDK
+282 VNGLELPESMKFDK
-296 DSVTLEKGEV
+296 DSVTVEVGDV

-321 GAIYYTSDAT
+321 GAIYYTSDSSV
-331 IASVTNEGVITA
+331 ASVTNEGVITA
-343 KAAGTC
+343 KSAGNC

-355 ENDYRLVATMEVNVI
+355 ENDYRLVATMEVTVI
-370 DSFPITSS
+370 DPFPITSQ

-385 PKPETSATEPVPD
+385 PSPETTTPDTEPEPEP
-398 TETDPPAS
+398 ETDPPAS
-406 SKPAPTPEY
+406 STPAPAPEY
-415 TGSHKKEVIDGIT
+415 NGSHKMEVIDGIT

-436 NKTYTLPRSYDP
+436 NKTYTLPASYNP

-463 AAASEGISLWILS
+463 AAAADGISLWILS
-476 SYRSYDDQEV
+476 SFRSYEDQDV

-545 IIRYPKGKDS
+545 IIRYPKGKES

-572 LATKVTKSGLSLEE
+572 LATKVTQSGLSLEE

>member
-1 MYFHIPYTYPI
+1 ME
-12 NTHGHCPKGKKMNS
+12 S

-40 LFENRKEEDIIPPD
+40 LFDNRKEENIMPVQDVDSIEYESANDEETDPPKS
-54 TFGETEKLVVTKEAV
+54 TAKKASEEK
-69 ENAVKRASPENVSQ
+69 R
-83 RKRNRMIANVMIYSG
+83 RNRIIANIMIYSG
-98 IGLLIVACAILVVL
+98 IGLLIIACAILVAL
-112 IFAGNNGN
+112 IFTGNNGD
-120 SITNLDITNGD
+120 SIKSLSIINNDIT
-131 EINLRAGHSQQLKIK
+131 LRVGHSEQLKVK
-146 TEPAGTEYALSFV
+146 TEPSDTEYALSYV
-159 SADTSIATVS
+159 SADTSVATVS
-169 LDGKVTAVKNGKTE
+169 LDGKVAAVSDGKTE

-188 GELSDTITVNVRK
+188 GELSDNIIITVKK
-201 DIIESLDVSLAALS
+201 DIIEKLDVSLAALS

-222 KVEAKITP
+222 KVEARLTP
-230 ADAKD
+230 SDAKN
-235 VKLSWKSADSEVAS
+235 VNLIWKSADTEVAT
-249 VENDGTIKGV
+249 VDKNGTIKGV
-259 NTGETT
+259 NTGDT
-265 VTVTDSVTGLSK
+265 VITVTDKVTGISK
-277 DIAVT
+277 KINVT
-282 VNGLELPEAMKFDK
+282 VNGLELPESMEFDK
-296 DSVTLEKGEV
+296 SSVTLEKGEV
-306 YNSVLKFTPE
+306 YNAVLKFTPE

-321 GAIYYTSDAT
+321 GAIYYTSDSS

-343 KAAGTC
+343 KGEGSC

-355 ENDYRLVATMEVNVI
+355 ENDYRLVATMEVTVI
-370 DSFPITSS
+370 DPYVITEP

-385 PKPETSATEPVPD
+385 PKPETTKPDTSKTEPAEP
-398 TETDPPAS
+398 ETPQ
-406 SKPAPTPEY
+406 Y

-436 NKTYTLPRSYDP
+436 NKTYTLPRSYNP
-448 GVQPEAMDAFYDMQA
+448 GVQPEALDAFYDMQA

-476 SYRSYDDQEV
+476 SFRSYDDQEV

-555 STGYMY
+555 YTGYMY

-572 LATKVTKSGLSLEE
+572 LATKVTQSGLSLEE

>member
-1 MYFHIPYTYPI
+1 
-12 NTHGHCPKGKKMNS
+12 MNPE
-26 DKKFETSSI
+26 KKFETSSI

-40 LFENRKEEDIIPPD
+40 LFENRTEEDIIPPD
-54 TFGETEKLVVTKEAV
+54 SFGKSEKQVVTKEAV
-69 ENAVKRASPENVSQ
+69 QSAVRKTSSGSIKK
-83 RKRNRMIANVMIYSG
+83 RKRNRTIANIMIYSG
-98 IGLLIVACAILVVL
+98 IGLLIVACAVLVAV
-112 IFAGNNGN
+112 IFNGNNGS
-120 SITNLDITNGD
+120 SIKSLDITNSG
-131 EINLRAGHSQQLKIK
+131 EITLRVGHSQQIKVK
-146 TEPAGTEYALSFV
+146 TEPADTEYALSYV
-159 SADTSIATVS
+159 SGDTSVATVS

-188 GELSDTITVNVRK
+188 GELSDTITVNVKK

-222 KVEAKITP
+222 KIDAKLTP

-235 VKLSWKSADSEVAS
+235 VKLSWKSADTDVAT
-249 VENDGTIKGV
+249 VDKNGVVKGV

-265 VTVTDSVTGLSK
+265 ITLTDSITGLSK
-277 DIAVT
+277 DITVT
-282 VNGLELPEAMKFDK
+282 VNGLELPESMKFDK
-296 DSVTLEKGEV
+296 DSVTVEVGDV

-321 GAIYYTSDAT
+321 GAIYYTSDSSV
-331 IASVTNEGVITA
+331 ASVTNEGVITA
-343 KAAGTC
+343 KSAGNC

-355 ENDYRLVATMEVNVI
+355 ENDYRLVASMEVTVI
-370 DSFPITSS
+370 DPFPITSQ

-385 PKPETSATEPVPD
+385 PSPETTTPDTEPEPEP
-398 TETDPPAS
+398 ETDPPAS
-406 SKPAPTPEY
+406 STPAPAPEY
-415 TGSHKKEVIDGIT
+415 SGSHKMEVIDGIT

-436 NKTYTLPRSYDP
+436 NKTYTLPASYNP

-463 AAASEGISLWILS
+463 AAAADGISLWILS
-476 SYRSYDDQEV
+476 SFRSYEDQDV

-493 QDGRDAAD
+493 QDGRDATD

-545 IIRYPKGKDS
+545 IIRYPKGKES

-572 LATKVTKSGLSLEE
+572 LATKVTQSGLSLEE

>member
-1 MYFHIPYTYPI
+1 
-12 NTHGHCPKGKKMNS
+12 MNPE
-26 DKKFETSSI
+26 KKFETSSI

-40 LFENRKEEDIIPPD
+40 LFENRTEEDIIPPD
-54 TFGETEKLVVTKEAV
+54 SFGKSEKQVVTKEAV
-69 ENAVKRASPENVSQ
+69 QSAVRKTSSGSIKK
-83 RKRNRMIANVMIYSG
+83 RKRNRTIANIMIYSG
-98 IGLLIVACAILVVL
+98 IGLLIVACAVLVAV
-112 IFAGNNGN
+112 IFNGNNGS
-120 SITNLDITNGD
+120 SIKSLDITNSG
-131 EINLRAGHSQQLKIK
+131 EITLRVGHSQQIKVK
-146 TEPAGTEYALSFV
+146 TEPADTEYALSYV
-159 SADTSIATVS
+159 SGDTSVATVS

-188 GELSDTITVNVRK
+188 GELSDTITVNVKK

-222 KVEAKITP
+222 KIDAKLTP

-235 VKLSWKSADSEVAS
+235 VKLSWKSADTDVAT
-249 VENDGTIKGV
+249 VDKNGVVKGV

-265 VTVTDSVTGLSK
+265 ITLTDSITGLSK
-277 DIAVT
+277 DITVT
-282 VNGLELPEAMKFDK
+282 VNGLELPESMKFDK
-296 DSVTLEKGEV
+296 DSVTVEVGDV

-321 GAIYYTSDAT
+321 GAIYYTSDSSV
-331 IASVTNEGVITA
+331 ASVTNEGVITA
-343 KAAGTC
+343 KSAGNC

-355 ENDYRLVATMEVNVI
+355 ENDYRLVASMEVTVI
-370 DSFPITSS
+370 DPFPITSQ

-385 PKPETSATEPVPD
+385 PSPETTTPDTEPEPEP
-398 TETDPPAS
+398 ETDPPAS
-406 SKPAPTPEY
+406 STPAPAPEY
-415 TGSHKKEVIDGIT
+415 SGSHKMEVIDGIT

-436 NKTYTLPRSYDP
+436 NKTYTLPASYNP

-463 AAASEGISLWILS
+463 AAAADGISLWILS
-476 SYRSYDDQEV
+476 SFRSYEDQDV

-545 IIRYPKGKDS
+545 IIRYPKGKES
-555 STGYMY
+555 STGNMY

-572 LATKVTKSGLSLEE
+572 LATKVTQSGLSLEE

>member
-1 MYFHIPYTYPI
+1 
-12 NTHGHCPKGKKMNS
+12 MNPE
-26 DKKFETSSI
+26 KKFETSSI

-40 LFENRKEEDIIPPD
+40 LFENRTEEDIIPPD
-54 TFGETEKLVVTKEAV
+54 SFGKSEKQVVTKEAV
-69 ENAVKRASPENVSQ
+69 QSAVRKTSSGSIKK
-83 RKRNRMIANVMIYSG
+83 RKRNRTIANIMIYSG
-98 IGLLIVACAILVVL
+98 IGLLIVACAVLVAV
-112 IFAGNNGN
+112 IFNGNNGS
-120 SITNLDITNGD
+120 SIKSLDITNSG
-131 EINLRAGHSQQLKIK
+131 EITLRVGHSQQIKVK
-146 TEPAGTEYALSFV
+146 TEPADTEYALSYV
-159 SADTSIATVS
+159 SGDTSVATVS

-188 GELSDTITVNVRK
+188 GELSDTITVNVKK

-222 KVEAKITP
+222 KIDAKLTP

-235 VKLSWKSADSEVAS
+235 VKLSWKSADTDVAT
-249 VENDGTIKGV
+249 VDKNGVVKGV

-265 VTVTDSVTGLSK
+265 ITLTDSITGLSK
-277 DIAVT
+277 DITVT
-282 VNGLELPEAMKFDK
+282 VNGLELPESMKFDK
-296 DSVTLEKGEV
+296 DSVTVEVGDV

-321 GAIYYTSDAT
+321 GAIYYTSDSSV
-331 IASVTNEGVITA
+331 ASVTNEGVITA
-343 KAAGTC
+343 KSAGNS

-355 ENDYRLVATMEVNVI
+355 ENDYRLVASMEVTVI
-370 DSFPITSS
+370 DPFPITSQ

-385 PKPETSATEPVPD
+385 PSPETTTPDTEPEPEP
-398 TETDPPAS
+398 ETDPPAS
-406 SKPAPTPEY
+406 STPAPAPEY
-415 TGSHKKEVIDGIT
+415 SGSHKMEVIDGIT

-436 NKTYTLPRSYDP
+436 NKTYTLPASYNP

-463 AAASEGISLWILS
+463 AAAADGISLWILS
-476 SYRSYDDQEV
+476 SFRSYEDQDV

-545 IIRYPKGKDS
+545 IIRYPKGKES

-572 LATKVTKSGLSLEE
+572 LATKVTQSGLSLEE

>member
-1 MYFHIPYTYPI
+1 
-12 NTHGHCPKGKKMNS
+12 MNPE
-26 DKKFETSSI
+26 KKFETSSI

-40 LFENRKEEDIIPPD
+40 LFESRTEEDIIPPD
-54 TFGETEKLVVTKEAV
+54 SFGKSEKQVVTKEAV
-69 ENAVKRASPENVSQ
+69 QSAVRKTSSESIKK
-83 RKRNRMIANVMIYSG
+83 RKRNRTIANIMIYSG
-98 IGLLIVACAILVVL
+98 IGLLIVACAVLVAV
-112 IFAGNNGN
+112 IFNGNNGS
-120 SITNLDITNGD
+120 SIKSLDITNSG
-131 EINLRAGHSQQLKIK
+131 EITLRVGHSQQIKVK
-146 TEPAGTEYALSFV
+146 TEPADTEYALSYV
-159 SADTSIATVS
+159 SGDTSVATVS

-188 GELSDTITVNVRK
+188 GELSDTITVNVKK

-222 KVEAKITP
+222 KIDAKLTP

-235 VKLSWKSADSEVAS
+235 VNLSWKSADTDVAT
-249 VENDGTIKGV
+249 VDKNGVVKGV

-265 VTVTDSVTGLSK
+265 ITLTDSVTGLSK
-277 DIAVT
+277 DITVT
-282 VNGLELPEAMKFDK
+282 VNGLELPESMKFDK
-296 DSVTLEKGEV
+296 DSVTVEVGDV

-321 GAIYYTSDAT
+321 GAIYYTSDSSV
-331 IASVTNEGVITA
+331 ASVTNEGVITA
-343 KAAGTC
+343 KSAGNC

-355 ENDYRLVATMEVNVI
+355 ENDYRLVASMEVTVI
-370 DSFPITSS
+370 DPFPITSQ

-385 PKPETSATEPVPD
+385 PSPATTTPDTEPEPEP
-398 TETDPPAS
+398 ETDPPAS
-406 SKPAPTPEY
+406 STPAPAPEY
-415 TGSHKKEVIDGIT
+415 SGSHKMEVIDGIT

-436 NKTYTLPRSYDP
+436 NKTYTLPASYNP

-463 AAASEGISLWILS
+463 AAAADGISLWILS
-476 SYRSYDDQEV
+476 SFRSYEDQDV

-545 IIRYPKGKDS
+545 IIRYPKGKES

-572 LATKVTKSGLSLEE
+572 LATKVTQSGLSLEE

>member
-1 MYFHIPYTYPI
+1 
-12 NTHGHCPKGKKMNS
+12 MNPE
-26 DKKFETSSI
+26 KKFETSSI

-40 LFENRKEEDIIPPD
+40 LFENRTEEDIIPPD
-54 TFGETEKLVVTKEAV
+54 SFGKSEKQVVTKEAV
-69 ENAVKRASPENVSQ
+69 QSAVRKTSSGSIKK
-83 RKRNRMIANVMIYSG
+83 RKRNRTIANIMIYSG
-98 IGLLIVACAILVVL
+98 IGLLIVACAVLVAV
-112 IFAGNNGN
+112 IFNGNNGS
-120 SITNLDITNGD
+120 SIKSLDITNSG
-131 EINLRAGHSQQLKIK
+131 EITLRVGHSQQIKVK
-146 TEPAGTEYALSFV
+146 TEPADTEYALSYV
-159 SADTSIATVS
+159 SGDTSVATVS

-188 GELSDTITVNVRK
+188 GELSDTITVNVKK
-201 DIIESLDVSLAALS
+201 DIIESLDVSLAVLS

-222 KVEAKITP
+222 KIDAKLTP

-235 VKLSWKSADSEVAS
+235 VKLSWKSADTDVAT
-249 VENDGTIKGV
+249 VDKNGVVKGV

-265 VTVTDSVTGLSK
+265 ITLTDSVTGLSK
-277 DIAVT
+277 DITVT
-282 VNGLELPEAMKFDK
+282 VNGLELPESMKFDK
-296 DSVTLEKGEV
+296 DSVTVEVGDV

-321 GAIYYTSDAT
+321 GAIYYTSDSSV
-331 IASVTNEGVITA
+331 ASVTNEGVITA
-343 KAAGTC
+343 KSAGNC

-355 ENDYRLVATMEVNVI
+355 ENDYRLVASMEVTVI
-370 DSFPITSS
+370 DPFPITSQ

-385 PKPETSATEPVPD
+385 PSPETTTPDTEPEPEP
-398 TETDPPAS
+398 ETDPPAS
-406 SKPAPTPEY
+406 STPAPAPEY
-415 TGSHKKEVIDGIT
+415 SGSHKMEVIDGIT

-436 NKTYTLPRSYDP
+436 NKTYTLPASYNP

-463 AAASEGISLWILS
+463 AAAADGISLWILS
-476 SYRSYDDQEV
+476 SFRSYEDQDV

-545 IIRYPKGKDS
+545 IIRYPKGKES

-572 LATKVTKSGLSLEE
+572 LATKVTQSGLSLEE